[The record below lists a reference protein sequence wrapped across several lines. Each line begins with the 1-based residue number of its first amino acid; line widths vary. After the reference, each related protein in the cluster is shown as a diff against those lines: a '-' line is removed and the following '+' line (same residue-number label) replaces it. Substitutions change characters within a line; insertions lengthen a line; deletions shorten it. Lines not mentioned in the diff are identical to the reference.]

1 MGYVYAFT
9 NENLTCLKDLY
20 DFKDKKVLTVL
31 GSGDQYFSSVLFGAK
46 EVDVYDIEPKAWDYF
61 VLKFS
66 GIVNL
71 DYDEFFQYFVREECI
86 NNDYF
91 RRLEEYLLDRCS
103 RNIGN
108 FLSYSDVIEPK
119 YDNGRF
125 ILYFSKE
132 QFYILK
138 ELLTARGLPKFYNE
152 NLKNLSYKL
161 EKSYDI
167 LLASN
172 ILFNL

>member
-1 MGYVYAFT
+1 M
-9 NENLTCLKDLY
+9 NNN
-20 DFKDKKVLTVL
+20 
-31 GSGDQYFSSVLFGAK
+31 YF
-46 EVDVYDIEPKAWDYF
+46 
-61 VLKFS
+61 
-66 GIVNL
+66 N
-71 DYDEFFQYFVREECI
+71 
-86 NNDYF
+86 
-91 RRLEEYLLDRCS
+91 RLEEYLLDSC

-125 ILYFSKE
+125 IPYFSRE

-138 ELLTARGLPKFYNE
+138 GLLAARGLPKFYNE
-152 NLKNLSYKL
+152 NLKNLSCML

-172 ILFNL
+172 ILFYLYNIPGNKEVKEFKEILDKFNCSQIEALYGFGLNDFLEKELIENGFDIEKVQSGTRMMLHDYVVSLRKRRFY